1 MAMETCQQ
9 LKDDK
14 AKFAFVVPEGEQG
27 KWAREQSFLI
37 KDQAVLVVC
46 INKDG
51 DGDSSIGGVRSFKK
65 LPLGTHHQRLLGSF
79 RHQYLA
85 PLKISKTLPLYG
97 K

>member
-1 MAMETCQQ
+1 MEICQQ

-37 KDQAVLVVC
+37 KDQAVLAVR

-51 DGDSSIGGVRSFKK
+51 DGDSSIKLGGVRSFKK
-65 LPLGTHHQRLLGSF
+65 LPLETHQ
-79 RHQYLA
+79 
-85 PLKISKTLPLYG
+85 
-97 K
+97 